1 MSHQIS
7 TNEPPYIH
15 HWASGSPPW
24 SCHHI
29 SNRQLCFFSWLPI
42 SGFPDITKTKVF
54 FAIWLDANTNHVFT
68 IGSPP
73 DLQLATLFLFLTAAN
88 SGAGFPDITKT
99 KVFFATWL
107 DANTNCLT
115 NLDLY
120 PVIKETYTNVCLQKG
135 KV

>member
-1 MSHQIS
+1 MGHQIS
-7 TNEPPYIH
+7 TYDLPYLH
-15 HWASGSPPW
+15 HWA
-24 SCHHI
+24 
-29 SNRQLCFFSWLPI
+29 
-42 SGFPDITKTKVF
+42 
-54 FAIWLDANTNHVFT
+54 A
-68 IGSPP
+68 P

-120 PVIKETYTNVCLQKG
+120 SVIKETYLNVCLQKG